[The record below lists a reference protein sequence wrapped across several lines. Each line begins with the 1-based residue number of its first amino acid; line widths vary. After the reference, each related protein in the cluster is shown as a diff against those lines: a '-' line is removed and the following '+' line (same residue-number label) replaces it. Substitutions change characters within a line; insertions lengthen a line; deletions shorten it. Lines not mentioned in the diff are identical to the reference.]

1 MVEQI
6 QNLRTLLSSLYCNF
20 ILKLYIVYELI
31 TWPRNPANNFTLKNC
46 LFGTVKLVKNT
57 VKRKFTYNGEGMA
70 FDGEDSWSFVMTL
83 VERL

>member
-1 MVEQI
+1 M
-6 QNLRTLLSSLYCNF
+6 YCNF

>member
-1 MVEQI
+1 M
-6 QNLRTLLSSLYCNF
+6 YCKF
-20 ILKLYIVYELI
+20 ILNLYIFYELT
-31 TWPRNPANNFTLKNC
+31 TWPRNPTNNFTLKKF

-70 FDGEDSWSFVMTL
+70 FDGEGSWSFVMTL

>member
-1 MVEQI
+1 M
-6 QNLRTLLSSLYCNF
+6 YCKF
-20 ILKLYIVYELI
+20 ILNLYIFYELT
-31 TWPRNPANNFTLKNC
+31 TWPRNPTNNFSLKNF

-70 FDGEDSWSFVMTL
+70 FDGEGSWGFVMTL